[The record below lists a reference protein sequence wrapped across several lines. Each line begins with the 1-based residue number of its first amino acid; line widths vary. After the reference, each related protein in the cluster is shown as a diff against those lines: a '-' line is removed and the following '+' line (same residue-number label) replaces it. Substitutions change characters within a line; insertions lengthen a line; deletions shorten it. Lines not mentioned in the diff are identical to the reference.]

1 MKLLYNIALHSAEFF
16 LKILAFF
23 NDKIKLG
30 VEGRSTAFKILE
42 GHLSA
47 NDQTF
52 WFHCA
57 SLGEYEQGLP
67 IFKQLREAH
76 PHYKIVLT
84 FFSPSG
90 YEIRKNTPVADVVV
104 YLPIDTP
111 AHAKR
116 FVKLV
121 HPELTI
127 FVKYDIW
134 PNYLSELKKRHLR
147 AILISAVFRKDQP
160 YFKFYGDIMRE
171 ALVTF
176 EHIFV
181 QNESSKILLQSLHF
195 DNVSVAG
202 DTRYDRV
209 SDQLHQDNH
218 LPFIESFKDGKL
230 CVVVGSSWPEDEG
243 MFVDYINS
251 VSSKEVKFLIAPHTI
266 KKQQIADFTG
276 KLKKKTI
283 LFSENE
289 GKNLADYQVFVVDT
303 IGILSKIYSYADIAY
318 VGGAMGQTGLHNI
331 LEPAVFGVPIIIG
344 NNYKK
349 FPEAFQM
356 IANGGVVSISNSLE
370 LKHTLDALVE
380 NSNKRKALGELNEA
394 FIKKNKGA
402 VVQIM
407 EYIRTY
413 K

>member
-1 MKLLYNIALHSAEFF
+1 LKLLYNIALYSAEFF
-16 LKILAFF
+16 FKILAFF
-23 NDKIKLG
+23 NNKIKLG
-30 VEGRSTAFKILE
+30 VEGRGETFKILE
-42 GHLSA
+42 ERLA
-47 NDQTF
+47 VNDSTF

-76 PHYKIVLT
+76 PHHKIVLT

-90 YEIRKNTPVADVVV
+90 YEIRKNTPIADVVV

-111 AHAKR
+111 SHAKH
-116 FVKLV
+116 FVQLV
-121 HPELTI
+121 NPELTI

-147 AILISAVFRKDQP
+147 AILISAVFRKEQP
-160 YFKFYGDIMRE
+160 YFKFYGAMMVK
-171 ALVTF
+171 ALETF

-181 QNESSKILLQSLHF
+181 QNDSSKILLRSLHF
-195 DNVSVAG
+195 DNVTVAG

-218 LPFIESFKDGKL
+218 LPFIEGFKDGKI
-230 CVVVGSSWPEDEG
+230 CVVVGSSWPADEG

-251 VSSKEVKFLIAPHTI
+251 VSSKDVKFIIAPHNI
-266 KKQQIADFTG
+266 KKQQIADFTA
-276 KLKKKTI
+276 KLQKKTI

-289 GKNLADYQVFVVDT
+289 GKKLADYQVFVVDT

-370 LKHTLDALVE
+370 LKHTLDGLVE

-402 VVQIM
+402 VVSIM
-407 EYIRTY
+407 EYIRKYT
-413 K
+413 